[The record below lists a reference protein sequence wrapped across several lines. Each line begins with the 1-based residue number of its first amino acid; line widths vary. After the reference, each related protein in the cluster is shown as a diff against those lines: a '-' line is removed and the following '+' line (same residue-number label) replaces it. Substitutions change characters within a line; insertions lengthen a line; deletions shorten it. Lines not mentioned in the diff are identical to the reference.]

1 MSHFFGNAISMIDQ
15 ATGEVTEYRL
25 PLRHGN
31 PYEVWADLAD
41 NLWIGV
47 SSYGS
52 LVKFDQNTREFTYFP
67 LPGLHDHTP
76 KVEVDQDNTIWF
88 AVNYNQP
95 IVSLREHGNVPSVGR

>member
-1 MSHFFGNAISMIDQ
+1 MIDQ